1 MLWEYKALQE
11 SDITELVYTHTY
23 TRSIHKVKKQKKSGS
38 VSCSVVSDSLQSH
51 ELYIACKAPMSM
63 EFPRQ
68 EYWSRLRFPSPGN
81 LPNPGI
87 EFGSLAL
94 KADSLSFDPAGKPQE
109 HRGGII

>member
-1 MLWEYKALQE
+1 
-11 SDITELVYTHTY
+11 
-23 TRSIHKVKKQKKSGS
+23 
-38 VSCSVVSDSLQSH
+38 
-51 ELYIACKAPMSM
+51 MSM

-68 EYWSRLRFPSPGN
+68 EYWSRLTFPSPGN
-81 LPNPGI
+81 LSNPGI